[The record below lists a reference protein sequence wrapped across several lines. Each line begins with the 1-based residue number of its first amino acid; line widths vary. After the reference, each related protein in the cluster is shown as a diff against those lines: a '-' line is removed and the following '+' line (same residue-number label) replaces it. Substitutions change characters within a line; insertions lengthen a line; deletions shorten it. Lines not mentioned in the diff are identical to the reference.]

1 MHRHTIAIRQGESN
15 AMTSHYGRKTH
26 HRQPR
31 YSLLAGAVVAGLL
44 TQAAPAIAQQAPVEG
59 ATPTEL
65 DTIVVTAQG
74 REQDIVAVPYNISAV
89 SGETIEQQNILDT
102 AELMRGVAGVA
113 VVDRGARNSSVVSG
127 LRIRGLNVDSSAL
140 GDYAV
145 SATSTVATYVDK
157 TPLFANFLLS
167 DIDRV
172 EVLRGPQGTLYG
184 SGALGGAVRFLLR
197 QPELGAWDARLSG
210 SASSVSESGSIGWSG
225 SGTLNVP
232 VSDTLAMRFNVTV
245 NDFPGATDYRNVYK
259 LDASGLP
266 TAPNG
271 VLDDAAEYER
281 VRDADFVRQNYG
293 RASLLWKPSDRFDAT
308 LSYMAQA
315 DRFGGRRATSL
326 GSDGWGVP
334 YRDLEVG
341 SVQLEPAARHVNLA
355 SLEAN
360 IDLGFATLTSS
371 TSSYNHEGD
380 ITSENTGFYA
390 QNGWLGFYYNYPRPL
405 ASAVRGYGEKAF
417 TQEFRLTSKSV
428 GSFDYVLGAYYQD
441 QDRFATQVSYLRG
454 FKRWWD
460 AAFPGFED
468 AVISDVD
475 FGYRQDERFKEK
487 ALYGELTW
495 HATDRLQFTGGF
507 RHFRHDADTT
517 VAQTTSNWAS
527 LVDSSLSQGD
537 ESDTRTLFKG
547 NMSWFFTD
555 DSQLY
560 ATISEGYR
568 RGGTNGTPTTGNFAE
583 DPAWRTY
590 RSDTVRNHEL
600 GVKGRVGK
608 AMYNANLFY
617 VDWKDPQVNSATTFW
632 GFFAVQNAQKA
643 STRGVELELT
653 GSVGAGFTYNLGY
666 TYTKA
671 QLEADAMSVDGA
683 YIYGYKGDT
692 LPGVPEHRFNAAGSY
707 GIPMGNGLLTLRGD
721 VYYQSESENALS
733 LNPKFQRT
741 LDGFPI
747 LNASATYSIDKWDV
761 TLWLKNIANE
771 EGISGIY
778 TEQYMGTAPAEGYY
792 GNGSKALVALPRTL
806 GLTVSYRF

>member
-1 MHRHTIAIRQGESN
+1 
-15 AMTSHYGRKTH
+15 MTSHYGCKTH

-44 TQAAPAIAQQAPVEG
+44 TQATPAIAQQTPVEG

-65 DTIVVTAQG
+65 DTVVVTAQG

-225 SGTLNVP
+225 SGTLNMP

-259 LDASGLP
+259 LDVNGLP

-428 GSFDYVLGAYYQD
+428 GNFDYVLGAYYQD

-475 FGYRQDERFKEK
+475 FDYRQDERFKEK

-527 LVDSSLSQGD
+527 LVDSSLSQGE

-547 NMSWFFTD
+547 NMSWFFTGE
-555 DSQLY
+555 SQLY
-560 ATISEGYR
+560 ATVSEGYR

-600 GVKGRVGK
+600 GVKGRVGQ

-683 YIYGYKGDT
+683 YVYGYKGDT